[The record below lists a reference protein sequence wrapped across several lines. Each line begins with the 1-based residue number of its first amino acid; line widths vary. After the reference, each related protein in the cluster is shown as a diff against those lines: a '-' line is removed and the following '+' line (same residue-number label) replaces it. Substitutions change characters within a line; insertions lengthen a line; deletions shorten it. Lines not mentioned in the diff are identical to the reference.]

1 MCKIHVPIYLLSHYL
16 KSNNNQRD
24 HATILIFYT
33 SFIFTIL
40 ISTQLT
46 VNDKNN
52 TSTRPRS
59 CWTDSAVIITSI
71 VTSDV
76 PYLKW
81 YICRNVRSAVIF
93 IFGFVESRT
102 TGSNLD
108 NAPVDLVRMVYVVC
122 PGLWKK
128 RSSPGY
134 VYRVP
139 YITLNFGY
147 CNEDFIID

>member
-1 MCKIHVPIYLLSHYL
+1 MRQFKYFLRLY
-16 KSNNNQRD
+16 
-24 HATILIFYT
+24 
-33 SFIFTIL
+33 IFTIL

-46 VNDKNN
+46 MNDKNN
-52 TSTRPRS
+52 TATRPRS
-59 CWTDSAVIITSI
+59 FWTDSAVIITSV

-76 PYLKW
+76 PYIKVN
-81 YICRNVRSAVIF
+81 ISGVKRSALIF
-93 IFGFVESRT
+93 IFGFNESRT
-102 TGSNLD
+102 SGSNLND
-108 NAPVDLVRMVYVVC
+108 TPVDVACVVYVVC
-122 PGLWKK
+122 PGPWEK

>member
-1 MCKIHVPIYLLSHYL
+1 M
-16 KSNNNQRD
+16 
-24 HATILIFYT
+24 
-33 SFIFTIL
+33 
-40 ISTQLT
+40 
-46 VNDKNN
+46 NDKNN

-59 CWTDSAVIITSI
+59 FWTDSAVIITSV

-76 PYLKW
+76 PYIKVN
-81 YICRNVRSAVIF
+81 ISGVKRSALIF
-93 IFGFVESRT
+93 IFGFNESRT
-102 TGSNLD
+102 SGSNLND
-108 NAPVDLVRMVYVVC
+108 TPVDVTCVVYGVC
-122 PGLWKK
+122 PGPWEK